1 MKKWNI
7 LKIASVLVSC
17 QFIVSCATIVTP
29 TSGSEKIKIIG
40 TAKNKCKRL
49 GEINTNEVKEES
61 FDSEETLHN
70 MNVTLLKNKA
80 LALGA
85 NVMVITDHSTTTKEK
100 NIRIGKVINKNMKV
114 NTHVMTAIA
123 YYCPK

>member
-1 MKKWNI
+1 MKKSDI
-7 LKIASVLVSC
+7 LKIVSMCVLC
-17 QFIVSCATIVTP
+17 QFIVSCATTVTP
-29 TSGSEKIKIIG
+29 TAGSEKIKIIG

-61 FDSEETLHN
+61 FDSEDVLHN

-100 NIRIGKVINKNMKV
+100 DIRIGKVTNRKMKV

-123 YYCPK
+123 YYCSK